1 MKSFLQDVP
10 FRRSPRVYLAIKL
23 AVIVLAVLLAVLLA
37 LQFFFGVV

>member
-1 MKSFLQDVP
+1 MKSFLQDMP

>member
-1 MKSFLQDVP
+1 MKSFLQDMP

-23 AVIVLAVLLAVLLA
+23 AVLLLAVLIAVVLV

>member
-1 MKSFLQDVP
+1 MKSFLQDMP

-23 AVIVLAVLLAVLLA
+23 AFLLLAVLLAVVLV

>member
-1 MKSFLQDVP
+1 MKSFLQDMP

-23 AVIVLAVLLAVLLA
+23 AVLVLAVLLAVLLA

>member
-1 MKSFLQDVP
+1 MKSFLQDMP

-23 AVIVLAVLLAVLLA
+23 AVLLLAVLLGVVLV